1 MIDRERIEEFVALHR
16 IQVVVALS
24 VALALI
30 IIVFLVSAIPASRAK
45 EQGRDRDA
53 AFSIKPGDYWLPEE
67 PLQLPGVQLFRER
80 AEKWSPVEIK
90 RWYTVPDSKALGE
103 LRSAGRKTVEQML
116 ESVP

>member
-1 MIDRERIEEFVALHR
+1 MIDRERIGEFVELHR

-30 IIVFLVSAIPASRAK
+30 VILFVVSAIQSSRAK
-45 EQGRDRDA
+45 ERGRERDT

-103 LRSAGRKTVEQML
+103 LRSAGRKAVDQML